1 MRTLSFF
8 YLCIVLL
15 TASFFSSTSSAHS
28 DEINQATLSLE
39 NAESFQ
45 LVVEVDFIHL
55 LKKHLAVTDSDNQ
68 VIESINQLSF
78 FEQKR
83 LLENVKTIL
92 SDQTS
97 IQFEFLANNV
107 ASTADYTNNYNANNN
122 ANNTAN
128 NTADNTADNNVQIDI
143 ETEENN
149 QHTTTSATTQQ
160 QSVSFSGLTLQQLK
174 QLLAQQVNLT
184 SNKAKLFANGNIP
197 SGSNSIAVRFSPLF
211 GDIVLTVVRPQQ
223 EMITATTLSQRYLV
237 NDNIT
242 GLAEKS
248 IMMPKK
254 VSNALDYV
262 YQGFVHIIPRGLD
275 HILFVLALLLFAKS
289 RAVLL
294 WQVSAF
300 TLAHT
305 ITLAL
310 GIYGIV
316 EVSSAIVEPLIALS
330 IVYVALE
337 NIHRAKSNTLSHTR
351 MPVIFAFG
359 LLHGLGF
366 ASVLADVGLPQS
378 QYALSLISFN
388 IGVELGQLTV
398 IALAFICLLP
408 FRNKSWYQTRL
419 VKNLNG
425 AIAIMATYWI
435 FERLLG

>member
-8 YLCIVLL
+8 YLCIVLVTTSL
-15 TASFFSSTSSAHS
+15 FSSTSSAHS

-55 LKKHLAVTDSDNQ
+55 LKKHLAVTNSDNQ
-68 VIESINQLSF
+68 VIELINQLSF
-78 FEQKR
+78 FEQKK

-107 ASTADYTNNYNANNN
+107 ASTADYTD
-122 ANNTAN
+122 NTD
-128 NTADNTADNNVQIDI
+128 NTDNTADNNAQIDI
-143 ETEENN
+143 EREENY
-149 QHTTTSATTQQ
+149 QHTTTSVTTQQ

-174 QLLAQQVNLT
+174 QLLAQQINLT
-184 SNKAKLFANGNIP
+184 SNKAKLLANGNIP

-211 GDIVLTVVRPQQ
+211 GDIVLKVVRPQQ
-223 EMITATTLSQRYLV
+223 EMITATTLSQRYLI

-242 GLAEKS
+242 GLAANS
-248 IMMPKK
+248 IIMPEK

-378 QYALSLISFN
+378 QYALSLIAFN

-425 AIAIMATYWI
+425 AIAIMATYWL

>member
-8 YLCIVLL
+8 YLCIVLV
-15 TASFFSSTSSAHS
+15 TTSFFSSTSSAHS
-28 DEINQATLSLE
+28 DEINQATLSLK

-55 LKKHLAVTDSDNQ
+55 LKKHLAVTNSDNQ
-68 VIESINQLSF
+68 VIELINQLSF
-78 FEQKR
+78 FEQKK

-107 ASTADYTNNYNANNN
+107 ASTADYTD
-122 ANNTAN
+122 NTD

-143 ETEENN
+143 ETEENY

-184 SNKAKLFANGNIP
+184 SDKAKLFANGNIP
-197 SGSNSIAVRFSPLF
+197 SSSNSIAVRFSPLF
-211 GDIVLTVVRPQQ
+211 GDIVLKVVRPQQ

-242 GLAEKS
+242 GLAENS
-248 IMMPKK
+248 IIMPEK

-408 FRNKSWYQTRL
+408 FRNKNWYQTRL

-425 AIAIMATYWI
+425 AIAIMATYWL

>member
-8 YLCIVLL
+8 YLCIVLV

-28 DEINQATLSLE
+28 NEINQATLSLE

-68 VIESINQLSF
+68 VIELINQLSF
-78 FEQKR
+78 FEQKK

-107 ASTADYTNNYNANNN
+107 ASTADYTD
-122 ANNTAN
+122 NTD

-143 ETEENN
+143 ETEENY

-184 SNKAKLFANGNIP
+184 SDKAKLFANGNIP
-197 SGSNSIAVRFSPLF
+197 SSSNSIAVRFSPLF
-211 GDIVLTVVRPQQ
+211 GDIVLKVVRPQQ
-223 EMITATTLSQRYLV
+223 EMITATTLSQRYLI

-242 GLAEKS
+242 GLAENS
-248 IMMPKK
+248 IIMPEK

-408 FRNKSWYQTRL
+408 FRNKNWYQTRL

-425 AIAIMATYWI
+425 AIAIMATYWL

>member
-8 YLCIVLL
+8 YLCIVLV

-28 DEINQATLSLE
+28 NEINQATLSLE

-55 LKKHLAVTDSDNQ
+55 LKKHLAVTNSDNQ
-68 VIESINQLSF
+68 VIELINQLSF
-78 FEQKR
+78 FEQKK

-107 ASTADYTNNYNANNN
+107 ASTADYTD
-122 ANNTAN
+122 NTD

-143 ETEENN
+143 ETEENY

-184 SNKAKLFANGNIP
+184 SDKAKLFANGNIP
-197 SGSNSIAVRFSPLF
+197 SSSNSIAVRFSPLF
-211 GDIVLTVVRPQQ
+211 GDIVLKVVRPQQ

-242 GLAEKS
+242 GLAENS
-248 IMMPKK
+248 IIMPEK

-408 FRNKSWYQTRL
+408 FRNKNWYQTRL

-425 AIAIMATYWI
+425 AIAIMATYWLV
-435 FERLLG
+435 ERLLG

>member
-68 VIESINQLSF
+68 VIELINQLSF
-78 FEQKR
+78 FEQKK

-107 ASTADYTNNYNANNN
+107 ASTADDTDNNN
-122 ANNTAN
+122 
-128 NTADNTADNNVQIDI
+128 ADNTADNNVQIDI
-143 ETEENN
+143 ETEESH

-160 QSVSFSGLTLQQLK
+160 QSVSFSGLTLQHLK

-197 SGSNSIAVRFSPLF
+197 SSSNSIAVRFSPLF
-211 GDIVLTVVRPQQ
+211 GDIVLKVVRPQQ

-242 GLAEKS
+242 GLAENS
-248 IMMPKK
+248 ITMPKK
-254 VSNALDYV
+254 ISNALDYV

-425 AIAIMATYWI
+425 AIAIMATYWL

>member
-8 YLCIVLL
+8 YLCIVLV

-28 DEINQATLSLE
+28 NEINQATLSLE

-68 VIESINQLSF
+68 VIELINQLSF
-78 FEQKR
+78 FEQKK

-107 ASTADYTNNYNANNN
+107 ASTADYTD
-122 ANNTAN
+122 NTD

-211 GDIVLTVVRPQQ
+211 GDIVLKVVRPQQ
-223 EMITATTLSQRYLV
+223 EMITATTLSQRYLI

-242 GLAEKS
+242 GLAANS
-248 IMMPKK
+248 IIMPEK

-378 QYALSLISFN
+378 QYALSLIAFN

-425 AIAIMATYWI
+425 AIAIMATYWL

>member
-8 YLCIVLL
+8 YLCIVLV

-28 DEINQATLSLE
+28 NEINQATLSLE

-55 LKKHLAVTDSDNQ
+55 LKKHLAVTNSDNQ
-68 VIESINQLSF
+68 VIELINQLSF
-78 FEQKR
+78 FEQKK

-107 ASTADYTNNYNANNN
+107 ASTADYTD
-122 ANNTAN
+122 NTD

-143 ETEENN
+143 ETEENY

-184 SNKAKLFANGNIP
+184 SDKAKLFANGNIP
-197 SGSNSIAVRFSPLF
+197 SSSNSIAVRFSPLF
-211 GDIVLTVVRPQQ
+211 GDIVLKVVRPQQ

-242 GLAEKS
+242 GLAENS
-248 IMMPKK
+248 IIMPEK

-408 FRNKSWYQTRL
+408 FRNKNWYQTRL

-425 AIAIMATYWI
+425 AIAIMATYWL

>member
-1 MRTLSFF
+1 MRALSFF
-8 YLCIVLL
+8 YLCIILV
-15 TASFFSSTSSAHS
+15 TASFFSSSSSAHS
-28 DEINQATLSLE
+28 DDINQATLSLE
-39 NAESFQ
+39 NAERFE
-45 LVVEVDFIHL
+45 LVVEIDFIHL
-55 LKKHLAVTDSDNQ
+55 LKKHLAVTDNDKQ
-68 VIESINQLSF
+68 VIELINQLSF

-83 LLENVKTIL
+83 LLENVQNIL
-92 SDQTS
+92 SEQTS
-97 IQFEFLANNV
+97 IQFEFL
-107 ASTADYTNNYNANNN
+107 
-122 ANNTAN
+122 NNTPETGE
-128 NTADNTADNNVQIDI
+128 NTAGSTSK
-143 ETEENN
+143 ENN
-149 QHTTTSATTQQ
+149 KQSAKKEITNQQTTSIQQ
-160 QSVSFSGLTLQQLK
+160 QSVTFSGLTLQQLK
-174 QLLAQQVNLT
+174 QTLSQQINMTNNTVQLHA
-184 SNKAKLFANGNIP
+184 SGNIFQ
-197 SGSNSIAVRFSPLF
+197 GTNNVAVRFSPLL
-211 GDIVLTVVRPQQ
+211 GDIVLKVVRPQQ
-223 EMITATTLSQRYLV
+223 EMITSATLSNRYIV
-237 NDNIT
+237 SNVSSE
-242 GLAEKS
+242 LAENS
-248 IMMPKK
+248 MMMPSKI
-254 VSNALDYV
+254 SNALEYV

-289 RAVLL
+289 RAILL

-337 NIHRAKSNTLSHTR
+337 NIHRAKSKTLSHTR

-366 ASVLADVGLPQS
+366 ASVLADVGLPQG

-388 IGVELGQLTV
+388 VGVELGQLTV

-408 FRNKSWYQTRL
+408 FRNKSWYQTTL

-425 AIAIMATYWI
+425 AIAIMATYWL

>member
-8 YLCIVLL
+8 YLCIVLV

-68 VIESINQLSF
+68 VIELINQLSF

-83 LLENVKTIL
+83 LLDTVRNTL

-97 IQFEFLANNV
+97 MQFEFFARDS
-107 ASTADYTNNYNANNN
+107 AI
-122 ANNTAN
+122 
-128 NTADNTADNNVQIDI
+128 TADNTVTKNDQINI
-143 ETEENN
+143 ESEEE
-149 QHTTTSATTQQ
+149 HATTTQQ
-160 QSVSFSGLTLQQLK
+160 QSVTFGGLTLQQLK
-174 QLLAQQVNLT
+174 QLLAQQINLT
-184 SNKAKLFANGNIP
+184 SNKARLFANGTIP

-211 GDIVLTVVRPQQ
+211 GDIVLKVVRPQQ
-223 EMITATTLSQRYLV
+223 EIITATTLSQRYLV

-242 GLAEKS
+242 GLAENS
-248 IMMPKK
+248 IKMPQK

-337 NIHRAKSNTLSHTR
+337 NIHRAKSKTLSHTR

-366 ASVLADVGLPQS
+366 ASVLADVGLPQG

-425 AIAIMATYWI
+425 AIAIMATYWL

>member
-8 YLCIVLL
+8 YLCIVLVTTSL
-15 TASFFSSTSSAHS
+15 FSSTSSAHS

-68 VIESINQLSF
+68 VIELINQLSF
-78 FEQKR
+78 FEQKK

-107 ASTADYTNNYNANNN
+107 ASTADYTD
-122 ANNTAN
+122 NTD

-143 ETEENN
+143 ETEENY

-174 QLLAQQVNLT
+174 QLLAQQINLT
-184 SNKAKLFANGNIP
+184 SNKAKLLANGNIP

-211 GDIVLTVVRPQQ
+211 GDIVLKVVRPQQ
-223 EMITATTLSQRYLV
+223 EMITATTLSQRYLI

-242 GLAEKS
+242 GLAANS
-248 IMMPKK
+248 IIMPEK

-378 QYALSLISFN
+378 QYALSLIAFN

-425 AIAIMATYWI
+425 AIAIMATYWL

>member
-8 YLCIVLL
+8 YLCIVLV
-15 TASFFSSTSSAHS
+15 TTSFFSSTSSAHS
-28 DEINQATLSLE
+28 DEINQATLSLK

-55 LKKHLAVTDSDNQ
+55 LKKHLAVTNSDNQ
-68 VIESINQLSF
+68 VIELINQLSF
-78 FEQKR
+78 FEQKK

-107 ASTADYTNNYNANNN
+107 ASTADHTDNNN
-122 ANNTAN
+122 
-128 NTADNTADNNVQIDI
+128 ADNTADNNIQIDI
-143 ETEENN
+143 ETEENH
-149 QHTTTSATTQQ
+149 QHTTTSAATQQ

-197 SGSNSIAVRFSPLF
+197 SSSNSIAVRFSPLF
-211 GDIVLTVVRPQQ
+211 GDIVLKVVRPQQ
-223 EMITATTLSQRYLV
+223 EMITATTLSQRYLI

-242 GLAEKS
+242 GLAENS
-248 IMMPKK
+248 IIMPEK

-310 GIYGIV
+310 GIYDIV

-408 FRNKSWYQTRL
+408 FRNKNWYQTRL

-425 AIAIMATYWI
+425 AIAIMATYWL

>member
-8 YLCIVLL
+8 YLCIVLV

-28 DEINQATLSLE
+28 NEINQATLSLE

-68 VIESINQLSF
+68 VIELINQLSF

-83 LLENVKTIL
+83 LLDTVRNTL

-97 IQFEFLANNV
+97 MQFEFFARDS
-107 ASTADYTNNYNANNN
+107 AI
-122 ANNTAN
+122 
-128 NTADNTADNNVQIDI
+128 TADNTVTKNDQINI
-143 ETEENN
+143 ESEEE
-149 QHTTTSATTQQ
+149 HATTTQQ
-160 QSVSFSGLTLQQLK
+160 QSVTFGGLTLQQLK
-174 QLLAQQVNLT
+174 QLLAQQINLT
-184 SNKAKLFANGNIP
+184 SNKARLFANGTIP

-211 GDIVLTVVRPQQ
+211 GDIVLKVVRPQQ
-223 EMITATTLSQRYLV
+223 EIITATTLSQRYLV

-242 GLAEKS
+242 GLAENS
-248 IMMPKK
+248 IKMPQK

-408 FRNKSWYQTRL
+408 FRNKNWYQTRL

-425 AIAIMATYWI
+425 AIAIMATYWL

>member
-8 YLCIVLL
+8 YLCIVLV

-28 DEINQATLSLE
+28 NEINQATLSLE

-68 VIESINQLSF
+68 VIELINQLSF

-83 LLENVKTIL
+83 LLDTVRNTL

-97 IQFEFLANNV
+97 MQFEFFARDS
-107 ASTADYTNNYNANNN
+107 AI
-122 ANNTAN
+122 
-128 NTADNTADNNVQIDI
+128 TADNTVTKNDQINI
-143 ETEENN
+143 ESEEE
-149 QHTTTSATTQQ
+149 HATTTQQ
-160 QSVSFSGLTLQQLK
+160 QSVTFGGLTLQQLK
-174 QLLAQQVNLT
+174 QLLAQQINLT
-184 SNKAKLFANGNIP
+184 SNKARLFANGTIP

-211 GDIVLTVVRPQQ
+211 GDIVLKVVRPQQ
-223 EMITATTLSQRYLV
+223 EIITATTLSQRYLV

-242 GLAEKS
+242 GLAENS
-248 IMMPKK
+248 IKMPQK

-337 NIHRAKSNTLSHTR
+337 NIHRAKSKTLSHTR

-366 ASVLADVGLPQS
+366 ASVLADVGLPQG

-425 AIAIMATYWI
+425 AIAIMATYWL

>member
-8 YLCIVLL
+8 YLCIVLV

-28 DEINQATLSLE
+28 NEINQATLSLE

-55 LKKHLAVTDSDNQ
+55 LKKHLAVTNSDNQ
-68 VIESINQLSF
+68 VIELINQLSF
-78 FEQKR
+78 FEQKK

-107 ASTADYTNNYNANNN
+107 ASTADYTD
-122 ANNTAN
+122 NTD

-143 ETEENN
+143 ETEENY

-184 SNKAKLFANGNIP
+184 SDKAKLFANGNIP
-197 SGSNSIAVRFSPLF
+197 SSSNSIAVRFSPLF
-211 GDIVLTVVRPQQ
+211 GDIVLKVVRPQQ

-242 GLAEKS
+242 GLAENS
-248 IMMPKK
+248 IIMPEK

-425 AIAIMATYWI
+425 AIAIMATYWL

>member
-8 YLCIVLL
+8 YLCIVLV

-28 DEINQATLSLE
+28 NEINQATLSLE

-55 LKKHLAVTDSDNQ
+55 LKKHLAVTNSDNQ
-68 VIESINQLSF
+68 VIELINQLSF
-78 FEQKR
+78 FEQKK

-107 ASTADYTNNYNANNN
+107 ASTADYTD
-122 ANNTAN
+122 NTD

-143 ETEENN
+143 ETEENY

-184 SNKAKLFANGNIP
+184 SDKAKLFANGNIP
-197 SGSNSIAVRFSPLF
+197 SSSNSIAVRFSPLF
-211 GDIVLTVVRPQQ
+211 GDIVLKVVRPQQ

-242 GLAEKS
+242 GLAENS
-248 IMMPKK
+248 IIMPEK

-378 QYALSLISFN
+378 QYALSLIAFN

-408 FRNKSWYQTRL
+408 FRNKNWYQTRL

-425 AIAIMATYWI
+425 AIAIMATYWL

>member
-8 YLCIVLL
+8 YLCIVLV

-28 DEINQATLSLE
+28 NEINQATLSLE

-55 LKKHLAVTDSDNQ
+55 LKKHLAVTNSDNQ
-68 VIESINQLSF
+68 VIELINQLSF
-78 FEQKR
+78 FEQKK

-107 ASTADYTNNYNANNN
+107 ASTADYTD
-122 ANNTAN
+122 NTD

-143 ETEENN
+143 ETEENY

-184 SNKAKLFANGNIP
+184 SDKAKLFANGNIP
-197 SGSNSIAVRFSPLF
+197 SSSNSIAVRFSPLF
-211 GDIVLTVVRPQQ
+211 GDIVLKVVRPQQ
-223 EMITATTLSQRYLV
+223 EMITATTLSQRYLI

-242 GLAEKS
+242 GLAENS
-248 IMMPKK
+248 IIMPEK

-408 FRNKSWYQTRL
+408 FRNKNWYQTRL

-425 AIAIMATYWI
+425 AIAIMATYWL

>member
-8 YLCIVLL
+8 YLCIVLV

-28 DEINQATLSLE
+28 NEINQATLSLE

-68 VIESINQLSF
+68 VIELINQLSF
-78 FEQKR
+78 FEQKK

-107 ASTADYTNNYNANNN
+107 ASTADDTDNNN
-122 ANNTAN
+122 
-128 NTADNTADNNVQIDI
+128 ADNTADNNVQIDI
-143 ETEENN
+143 ETEESH

-160 QSVSFSGLTLQQLK
+160 QSVSFSGLTLQHLK

-197 SGSNSIAVRFSPLF
+197 SSSNSIAVRFSPLF
-211 GDIVLTVVRPQQ
+211 GDIVLKVVRPQQ

-242 GLAEKS
+242 GLAENS
-248 IMMPKK
+248 ITMPKK
-254 VSNALDYV
+254 ISNALDYV

-425 AIAIMATYWI
+425 AIAIMATYWL

>member
-8 YLCIVLL
+8 YLCIVLVTTSL
-15 TASFFSSTSSAHS
+15 FSSTSSAHS

-68 VIESINQLSF
+68 VIELINQLSF

-83 LLENVKTIL
+83 LLDTVRNTL

-97 IQFEFLANNV
+97 MQFEFFARDS
-107 ASTADYTNNYNANNN
+107 AI
-122 ANNTAN
+122 
-128 NTADNTADNNVQIDI
+128 TADNTVTKNDQINI
-143 ETEENN
+143 ESEEE
-149 QHTTTSATTQQ
+149 HATTTQQ
-160 QSVSFSGLTLQQLK
+160 QSVTFGGLTLQQLK
-174 QLLAQQVNLT
+174 QLLAQQINLT
-184 SNKAKLFANGNIP
+184 SNKARLFANGTIP

-211 GDIVLTVVRPQQ
+211 GDIVLKVVRPQQ
-223 EMITATTLSQRYLV
+223 EIITATTLSQRYLV

-242 GLAEKS
+242 GLAENS
-248 IMMPKK
+248 IKMPQK

-337 NIHRAKSNTLSHTR
+337 NIHRAKSKTLSHTR

-366 ASVLADVGLPQS
+366 ASVLADVGLPQG

-425 AIAIMATYWI
+425 AIAIMATYWL

>member
-8 YLCIVLL
+8 YLCIFLV

-39 NAESFQ
+39 SAESFQ

-68 VIESINQLSF
+68 VIELINQLSF

-83 LLENVKTIL
+83 LLDTVRNTL

-97 IQFEFLANNV
+97 MQFEFFARDS
-107 ASTADYTNNYNANNN
+107 AI
-122 ANNTAN
+122 
-128 NTADNTADNNVQIDI
+128 TADNTVTKNDQINI
-143 ETEENN
+143 ESEEE
-149 QHTTTSATTQQ
+149 HATTTQQ
-160 QSVSFSGLTLQQLK
+160 QSVTFGGLTLQQLK
-174 QLLAQQVNLT
+174 QLLAQQINLT
-184 SNKAKLFANGNIP
+184 SNKARLFANGTIP

-211 GDIVLTVVRPQQ
+211 GDIVLKVVRPQQ
-223 EMITATTLSQRYLV
+223 EIITATTLSQRYLV

-242 GLAEKS
+242 GLAENS
-248 IMMPKK
+248 IKMPQK

-337 NIHRAKSNTLSHTR
+337 NIHRAKSKTLSHTR

-366 ASVLADVGLPQS
+366 ASVLADVGLPQG

-425 AIAIMATYWI
+425 AIAIMATYWL